1 MKKILCYVLPML
13 ATLAFTLSA
22 RAASPA
28 SDNAGNAPYADGW
41 QDGDNGG
48 TGFQPWALDYSG
60 TDPANH
66 SSHFIDNAPLT
77 ANSLG
82 APAFGMTD
90 SGRPFFFDTAG
101 ATRPFTGAL
110 SIGQT
115 VSVDIDGPSF
125 ANGDPNGFSKG
136 ATVALRNDNGGE
148 RFGLFTNNLFNNDN
162 WSATNPAGSGS
173 AIDTGIAAGSSFHM
187 DFTLTGVE
195 TYDLVLTPIGGGT
208 PLFQQLGATLRTAT
222 EGTFVQQF
230 RFADYGTGSAADGSS
245 ELFINNLSI
254 SNVVPEPTTVG
265 LLALAGFGLLGVRG
279 SRR

>member
-1 MKKILCYVLPML
+1 MKKILCHVLPML
-13 ATLAFTLSA
+13 AMLNFALTAN
-22 RAASPA
+22 AATPA
-28 SDNAGNAPYADGW
+28 SDNAGNAAYADGW
-41 QDGDNGG
+41 QSGDNGG

-60 TDPANH
+60 AATTNH
-66 SSHFIDNAPLT
+66 SDHFIDNGPLA

-115 VSVDIDGPSF
+115 VSVDIDGPGF

-136 ATVALRNDNGGE
+136 ATVALRNGSGGE
-148 RFGLFTNNLFNNDN
+148 RFGVFTNNLFNNDN
-162 WSATNPAGSGS
+162 WSVTNPAGSGG
-173 AIDTGIAAGSSFHM
+173 AINTGIAAGSSFHM

-195 TYDLVLTPIGGGT
+195 SYDLVLTPIGGGA
-208 PLFQQLGATLRTAT
+208 PLFQQLGATLRTASV
-222 EGTFVQQF
+222 GTFVEQF
-230 RFADYGTGSAADGSS
+230 RFADYGTGSAVDGSS

-254 SNVVPEPTTVG
+254 VPEPSTIG
-265 LLALAGFGLLGVRG
+265 LLIFAGIGLMSLRG
-279 SRR
+279 SRS